1 MFNLMLAGQCVRVCH
16 HVMMELSIQWFI
28 VVKDNQEKSHHASLN
43 IVQVFFE
50 RSYSGLISI
59 VRVLSISEGPS
70 QLATTEAPSE
80 IESNKKMTTTSK
92 LPSRVCALSDEN
104 ILASLGRKKEC
115 TFPFMYRGVLHNQCI
130 ALDSRRPWCSTK
142 IDANHFFPRD
152 EWGYCVPCWT

>member
-1 MFNLMLAGQCVRVCH
+1 MVVDH
-16 HVMMELSIQWFI
+16 
-28 VVKDNQEKSHHASLN
+28 VKDNQEKSYHASLN

-59 VRVLSISEGPS
+59 VRVRSISEGPS

-80 IESNKKMTTTSK
+80 IESTKKMTTTSK
-92 LPSRVCALSDEN
+92 LPSRVCAISDEN
-104 ILASLGRKKEC
+104 ILASLDKRKQC
-115 TFPFMYRGVLHNQCI
+115 TFPFMYRGVLHRQCI
-130 ALDSRRPWCSTK
+130 ALDSTRPWCPTK